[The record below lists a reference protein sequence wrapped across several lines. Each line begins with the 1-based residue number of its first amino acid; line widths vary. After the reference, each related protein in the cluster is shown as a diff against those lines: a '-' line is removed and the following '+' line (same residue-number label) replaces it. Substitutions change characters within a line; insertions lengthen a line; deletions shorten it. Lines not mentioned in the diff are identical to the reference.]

1 MKNLRQGRHSQQ
13 EARKA
18 NSFGSLTRLSSHGGD
33 TLEVKGDTQR
43 KFNPLDFLAEKGW
56 GQGGQMP
63 GEERA

>member
-18 NSFGSLTRLSSHGGD
+18 KSFGSFTRLSSHGGG

-43 KFNPLDFLAEKGW
+43 KLNPLGFLAEKGW